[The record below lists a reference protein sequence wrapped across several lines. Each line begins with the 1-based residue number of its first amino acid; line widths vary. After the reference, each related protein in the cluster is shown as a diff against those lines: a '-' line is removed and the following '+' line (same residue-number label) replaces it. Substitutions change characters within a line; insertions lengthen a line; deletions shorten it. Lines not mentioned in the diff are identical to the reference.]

1 MDDGALTIQTG
12 DLVSFMV
19 ESTGYLGIPSLSE
32 PVPER
37 ADPVTHL
44 RAIPAKSGTKDIPGD
59 FSTRY
64 NRPAPVCGLYVMR

>member
-1 MDDGALTIQTG
+1 MDDVSPIVHTG

-19 ESTGYLGIPSLSE
+19 ESTGYLGIPSNRE

-59 FSTRY
+59 YTTRY
-64 NRPAPVCGLYVMR
+64 RMQCDCKCSCH